1 MDKVLKI
8 YYSNNGVEAPFPNS
22 ELQAELY
29 SFQYDCKRMG
39 TAPTITASVMYPL
52 CLDNDWTD
60 DTYVYFRG
68 EKYYLSNKPSSSYS
82 NTDARYKHELTFVS
96 ERKIL
101 ENVYFT
107 DGILT
112 DFHFF
117 GDLNML
123 AGRLNAFFTQSS
135 LPYKVIVDSGITT
148 EEKDV
153 EINKLYVNDA
163 LAKGFEIFN
172 IPYYFVGTD
181 IRFGYYQNEINETF
195 EYGVDNALL
204 SVNRENSN
212 NKIVTRITGVGS
224 SENIP
229 YYYPN
234 FNESGEHDVTTDP
247 TGYADDISKL
257 NYLKIDPYTS
267 LRNGGYAK
275 YYKACVNPIGND
287 FDEVSIQVLS
297 ETNAP
302 IIDEYNYEWKSGF
315 LTPSYPDY
323 ILTNTQDIVVTITP
337 HIFNQ
342 NIELNSIVHAIAK
355 SSQVGEEDYVSDN
368 VNSEIISIVGLRLN
382 QQLNVTTYT
391 HNDGVISFNSAGF
404 DKIFIRL
411 KCTFKKQV
419 RVRYDDWYIEYY
431 YDTQYSTSSSNT
443 TVKSTDGTI
452 DEKVYSNF
460 NKVIDYPNG
469 IRTYRNTFTY
479 KVTREVAGYSTAS
492 LNSVFKGVF
501 LDNSGDD
508 MSEWNHFIPNSIVVK
523 NSNGDT
529 ISHYLSQGNYI
540 HFRNTSDA
548 RDIFT
553 IETSAVVQMSTEST
567 DVKAY
572 GVELEYIPKFIRNEP
587 SYDYWKFHDGKEVK
601 YSVVG
606 IKFNDTSA
614 IPDGLKVNF
623 SATKNWIEPKP
634 YLMPSVYRNTKGS
647 NIWYNAVN
655 NRHKDENGNF
665 ISFVNL
671 YNPNSPKEHISDPK
685 EHIKPSI
692 VGITVNGHRIDQ
704 FADIAF
710 DTNDNNDEW
719 ITDDD
724 GNNQTLKHSFFFV
737 KLRRMDFNLFDQALE
752 KGEMTI
758 SMTSGHCGS
767 CNFTIMVDE
776 ETQKNTVQVD
786 GNGDLIRDNNGNVEI
801 YGAPLPQQQ
810 DTTQGEVWIALR
822 KEEDSYG
829 VIMPDT
835 ASSLVPIANQDTFVF
850 TNILLPNS
858 YIENA
863 EQKLEWELLKDL
875 KENNE
880 EKFDFSIDFS
890 RIYLAENPSV
900 YNSINENAKVYVKY
914 NGIVNELYIDSYSY
928 RMDADKPLPQIK
940 VDLKRSISVVK
951 NAIQRSEGKIIQ
963 YVKEVVVNNQKEAER
978 DTSKGGSTTQNGDI
992 SVVQTTGGS
1001 TTKVMSQKAVT
1012 DALKA
1017 IDGNDVEVTQYM
1029 GQSTEKVMS
1038 QKAVTDELQKLSN
1051 NKVEVVQNTGSSTLS
1066 VMSQKATTDA
1076 VNEVDKVLPFD
1087 GFVDEAEILG
1097 QTNPYDGGK
1106 IYFVKSANRF
1116 AYYREEDGIY
1126 TAMWN
1131 GYTKYAKV
1139 IQGQGIIPNLDTLF
1153 INDSKVYIWNGETL
1167 VRVGSESNVGIP
1179 KFEAIIERATIT
1191 NSTSFSDE
1199 GEVVYVISPV
1209 GIDNASPIFALKI
1222 NNVYYRSWG
1231 SVYNYMTT
1239 DLSSPIPNKIFEY
1252 NKQNYIYEDGSME
1265 LLNSGETYDL
1275 ATETS
1280 DGLMSADDKKK
1291 TNAITI
1297 DSNKNIIAKGFKG
1310 TLYGNADTATKVN
1323 GILTIT
1329 KGAVNYT
1336 YDGSSSVKLDLS
1348 DVSGGG
1354 DTSQISIVQSTGYS
1368 AEDVMSQNATTIA
1381 LYEGMPKFNGFV
1393 ERVQYVSGSTPSDNG
1408 YVVYDNVIKTFRFY
1422 NTDNSTYYLGWADVA
1437 NYVNM
1442 GGTNGSTPIS
1452 NRLYMFN
1459 KQHYIFENGDLKLV
1473 SNDSVDLSDYYTK
1486 TEVNSE
1492 LGKKANTADLS
1503 TVANTGDYND
1513 LENKPTIPNA
1523 VTEST
1528 VSEWGFTKNTGDYS
1542 KPSSGIP
1549 KSDLASDVK
1558 TSLGKADTAL
1568 QEEQYKG
1575 TVTGVKMNGT
1585 TKNPSNGVVDLGTV
1599 ITEHQ
1604 DISGKQDTLVS
1615 GESLKTING
1624 QSLLGSGEIDLSEYE
1639 TKIDSEAKLQ
1649 DAKGYTDDKSEYLE
1663 TQMKNSL
1670 GELLNILEL
1679 SFQNKQD
1686 LLVSGTNIKT
1696 INGQSLLGEG
1706 DITIGGGNGESS
1718 SNCTIPTF
1726 AGFLPSGATVIEE
1739 STSSTIGEVLYDQSN
1754 NRFVFKDTSIAKVQ
1768 YFGNWIGSY
1777 LYNNID
1783 ISPAVAKN
1791 DKLFYYNNA
1800 HYRVIDGVLSVISET
1815 ENYVQKTI
1823 RALSA
1828 SFTTQIRDVLTNAK
1842 AYTDGKIQYLANQ
1855 KAYDTIT
1862 PIEGVLYL
1870 IGDE

>member
-68 EKYYLSNKPSSSYS
+68 EKYYISNKPSSSYS

-101 ENVYFT
+101 ENIYFT

-112 DFHFF
+112 EFHFF

-123 AGRLNAFFTQSS
+123 ADRLNAFFNQSQ
-135 LPYKVIVDSGITT
+135 LPYRVYVDSDITT

-153 EINKLYVNDA
+153 EINNLYVNDA
-163 LAKGFEIFN
+163 LSQAFEIFN
-172 IPYYFVGTD
+172 IPYYFNGTN
-181 IRFGYYQNEINETF
+181 IHFGYYQNEIKETF
-195 EYGVDNALL
+195 EYGVNNALL
-204 SVNRENSN
+204 SINRENSN
-212 NKIVTRITGVGS
+212 NKIVTKITGVGS

-247 TGYADDISKL
+247 TGYDDDISKL

-267 LRNGGYAK
+267 LRNGGYAH
-275 YYKACVNPIGND
+275 YYKACVNPIGNN
-287 FDEVSIQVLS
+287 FDEVSIQVKS
-297 ETNAP
+297 TSNSSP
-302 IIDEYNYEWKSGF
+302 IQGEFYEWKQNITASYTDGTIYAQKEV
-315 LTPSYPDY
+315 LIDVYIKPSIKSDFTISNILIARPDY
-323 ILTNTQDIVVTITP
+323 GTIDYEQTL
-337 HIFNQ
+337 
-342 NIELNSIVHAIAK
+342 EVLSIKGQYSKIDNFFPT
-355 SSQVGEEDYVSDN
+355 EEDIAYSA
-368 VNSEIISIVGLRLN
+368 NSEIILVTPSRLYDFGITISLKVNVKFPVN
-382 QQLNVTTYT
+382 Q
-391 HNDGVISFNSAGF
+391 AGSVLAYF
-404 DKIFIRL
+404 
-411 KCTFKKQV
+411 
-419 RVRYDDWYIEYY
+419 Y
-431 YDTQYSTSSSNT
+431 YDTQYSTSLSNT
-443 TVKSTDGTI
+443 AVKSVDGTI

-469 IRTYRNTFTY
+469 IRTYRETFIY

-492 LNSVFKGVF
+492 LNSIFKSVF
-501 LDNSGDD
+501 LDNNGYD

-553 IETSAVVQMSTEST
+553 IEMSAVVQMSTEST
-567 DVKAY
+567 DIKAY
-572 GVELEYIPKFIRNEP
+572 GVELEYIPSFRRNEKP
-587 SYDYWKFHDGKEVK
+587 YDYWKFHDGKEVK
-601 YSVVG
+601 YSVAG

-614 IPDGLKVNF
+614 IPDGLKVIF

-634 YLMPSVYRNTKGS
+634 YLMPSVYRKRLGTD
-647 NIWYNAVN
+647 IWYIAFNDN
-655 NRHKDENGNF
+655 YTDENGSF

-671 YNPNSPKEHISDPK
+671 YNPNNPKEHISEPK

-692 VGITVNGHRIDQ
+692 VGIIVNGQRIDQ

-786 GNGDLIRDNNGNVEI
+786 SNGDLIRDDKGNVKF
-801 YGAPLPQQQ
+801 GSPQDIQQ

-835 ASSLVPIANQDTFVF
+835 ASNLVPIANKDTFVF
-850 TNILLPNS
+850 INILLPNS

-914 NGIVNELYIDSYSY
+914 NGTINELYIDSYSY
-928 RMDADKPLPQIK
+928 RMDSDKPLPQIK

-951 NAIQRSEGKIIQ
+951 NAIQRSEGRIIQ

-992 SVVQTTGGS
+992 SVVQTTGSS
-1001 TTKVMSQKAVT
+1001 TTSVMSQKAVT
-1012 DALKA
+1012 EALKA

-1029 GQSTEKVMS
+1029 GQSTDKVMS
-1038 QKAVTDELQKLSN
+1038 QKAVTNELQKLSN

-1076 VNEVDKVLPFD
+1076 VDSVDKVLPFD
-1087 GFVDEAEILG
+1087 GFVEEADILG

-1131 GYTKYAKV
+1131 GYTKYATF
-1139 IQGQGIIPNLDTLF
+1139 IQGKGIIPNSDTLF
-1153 INDSKVYIWNGETL
+1153 ISDSKVYVWDGETL
-1167 VRVGSESNVGIP
+1167 VMIGSESKDEIP

-1191 NSTSFSDE
+1191 DATSLSNK
-1199 GEVVYVISPV
+1199 GVVVYVVAPI
-1209 GIDNASPIFALKI
+1209 GINTRMPIFAFRSDEK
-1222 NNVYYRSWG
+1222 YYRSWI
-1231 SVYNYMTT
+1231 SVYDYMTE
-1239 DLSSPIPNKIFEY
+1239 DLLSPISNKVFEY
-1252 NKQNYIYEDGSME
+1252 GKQNYIYKNGGLE
-1265 LLNSGETYDL
+1265 LLDNGVMPQIETRLLRKLSLTANTSSLLDSNTTSSELTILDINLTFEVAKGLSSPMNIDVYLSCDGETV
-1275 ATETS
+1275 AR
-1280 DGLMSADDKKK
+1280 
-1291 TNAITI
+1291 
-1297 DSNKNIIAKGFKG
+1297 
-1310 TLYGNADTATKVN
+1310 
-1323 GILTIT
+1323 
-1329 KGAVNYT
+1329 T
-1336 YDGSSSVKLDLS
+1336 YC
-1348 DVSGGG
+1348 
-1354 DTSQISIVQSTGYS
+1354 I
-1368 AEDVMSQNATTIA
+1368 
-1381 LYEGMPKFNGFV
+1381 
-1393 ERVQYVSGSTPSDNG
+1393 
-1408 YVVYDNVIKTFRFY
+1408 
-1422 NTDNSTYYLGWADVA
+1422 
-1437 NYVNM
+1437 
-1442 GGTNGSTPIS
+1442 
-1452 NRLYMFN
+1452 
-1459 KQHYIFENGDLKLV
+1459 
-1473 SNDSVDLSDYYTK
+1473 
-1486 TEVNSE
+1486 
-1492 LGKKANTADLS
+1492 
-1503 TVANTGDYND
+1503 
-1513 LENKPTIPNA
+1513 IPNA
-1523 VTEST
+1523 LDST
-1528 VSEWGFTKNTGDYS
+1528 GNTPNVSCYLKGVIKGSN
-1542 KPSSGIP
+1542 
-1549 KSDLASDVK
+1549 K
-1558 TSLGKADTAL
+1558 TWVL
-1568 QEEQYKG
+1568 QAY
-1575 TVTGVKMNGT
+1575 T
-1585 TKNPSNGVVDLGTV
+1585 TTNGV
-1599 ITEHQ
+1599 
-1604 DISGKQDTLVS
+1604 
-1615 GESLKTING
+1615 
-1624 QSLLGSGEIDLSEYE
+1624 
-1639 TKIDSEAKLQ
+1639 
-1649 DAKGYTDDKSEYLE
+1649 
-1663 TQMKNSL
+1663 
-1670 GELLNILEL
+1670 
-1679 SFQNKQD
+1679 
-1686 LLVSGTNIKT
+1686 NIKT
-1696 INGQSLLGEG
+1696 DDICSLIY
-1706 DITIGGGNGESS
+1706 ITK
-1718 SNCTIPTF
+1718 
-1726 AGFLPSGATVIEE
+1726 
-1739 STSSTIGEVLYDQSN
+1739 Y
-1754 NRFVFKDTSIAKVQ
+1754 
-1768 YFGNWIGSY
+1768 
-1777 LYNNID
+1777 
-1783 ISPAVAKN
+1783 
-1791 DKLFYYNNA
+1791 
-1800 HYRVIDGVLSVISET
+1800 
-1815 ENYVQKTI
+1815 
-1823 RALSA
+1823 
-1828 SFTTQIRDVLTNAK
+1828 
-1842 AYTDGKIQYLANQ
+1842 
-1855 KAYDTIT
+1855 
-1862 PIEGVLYL
+1862 
-1870 IGDE
+1870 

>member
-8 YYSNNGVEAPFPNS
+8 YYSNNGVEAPFPNA

-68 EKYYLSNKPSSSYS
+68 EKYYISNKPSSSYS

-135 LPYKVIVDSGITT
+135 LSYRVFVDSGITT

-172 IPYYFVGTD
+172 IPYYFVGTN
-181 IRFGYYQNEINETF
+181 IRFGYYQNEISETF

-257 NYLKIDPYTS
+257 NYLKIDPYTN
-267 LRNGGYAK
+267 LRNGGYAQ
-275 YYKACVNPIGND
+275 YYKACVNPIGGGD
-287 FDEVSIQVLS
+287 SSIFDNIFITIDNRPEEQGYSTTWEEKRSWSVSQTENEYFTNLRIGIQKNYKVRIIPKGQEIIYINTAIEYKSDDSIVFGSLKAQNTQVNARLVNNQIVSIPYTK
-297 ETNAP
+297 EG
-302 IIDEYNYEWKSGF
+302 DF
-315 LTPSYPDY
+315 LKIEVP
-323 ILTNTQDIVVTITP
+323 
-337 HIFNQ
+337 Q
-342 NIELNSIVHAIAK
+342 NIILDYGIIIQIETETDEFSKDIQD
-355 SSQVGEEDYVSDN
+355 SSSTYYP
-368 VNSEIISIVGLRLN
+368 I
-382 QQLNVTTYT
+382 QLNFT
-391 HNDGVISFNSAGF
+391 
-404 DKIFIRL
+404 
-411 KCTFKKQV
+411 
-419 RVRYDDWYIEYY
+419 
-431 YDTQYSTSSSNT
+431 YDTKYSTSSSNL

-452 DEKVYSNF
+452 DEKVYLDF
-460 NKVIDYPNG
+460 NNVIDYPNG
-469 IRTYRNTFTY
+469 IRTYRETFIY

-523 NSNGDT
+523 NNNGDT

-540 HFRNTSDA
+540 HFRNTSNT

-553 IETSAVVQMSTEST
+553 IEMSVIVQMSTEST
-567 DVKAY
+567 DIKAY
-572 GVELEYIPKFIRNEP
+572 GVELEYKPNFIRKELT
-587 SYDYWKFHDGKEVK
+587 YDYWKFHDGKEEK
-601 YSVVG
+601 YSVAG
-606 IKFNDTSA
+606 IKFDNTSD
-614 IPDGLKVNF
+614 IPDGLKVIF

-634 YLMPSVYRNTKGS
+634 YLMPSVYRKRLGTD
-647 NIWYNAVN
+647 IWYIAFNDN
-655 NRHKDENGNF
+655 YTDENGNF
-665 ISFVNL
+665 ISFVNQ
-671 YNPNSPKEHISDPK
+671 YNPNNPKEHISDPK
-685 EHIKPSI
+685 DDIKPSI
-692 VGITVNGHRIDQ
+692 VGITVNGQRIDQ

-710 DTNDNNDEW
+710 DRNDNNDEW

-776 ETQKNTVQVD
+776 ETQQNTVQVD
-786 GNGDLIRDNNGNVEI
+786 SNGDLIRDNNGNVEI
-801 YGAPLPQQQ
+801 YGTPLPQQQ

-914 NGIVNELYIDSYSY
+914 NGIRNELYIDSYSY
-928 RMDADKPLPQIK
+928 RMYADKPLPQIK

-951 NAIQRSEGKIIQ
+951 NAIQRSEGRIIQ
-963 YVKEVVVNNQKEAER
+963 YVKEVVVNNQKEVER

-1038 QKAVTDELQKLSN
+1038 QKAVTNELQKLSN

-1076 VNEVDKVLPFD
+1076 VNSVDKVLPFD
-1087 GFVDEAEILG
+1087 GFVEEADILG

-1139 IQGQGIIPNLDTLF
+1139 IQGQGIIPNKNVIFIYNNTLYLY
-1153 INDSKVYIWNGETL
+1153 NDETL
-1167 VRVGSESNVGIP
+1167 VSVGDSEKEMPLFGGII
-1179 KFEAIIERATIT
+1179 ARATVINQTGFYKHGEVFYIENPIIDGIT
-1191 NSTSFSDE
+1191 NE
-1199 GEVVYVISPV
+1199 NG
-1209 GIDNASPIFALKI
+1209 IFAYKI
-1222 NNVYYRSWG
+1222 RDSYYRSW
-1231 SVYNYMTT
+1231 N
-1239 DLSSPIPNKIFEY
+1239 N
-1252 NKQNYIYEDGSME
+1252 
-1265 LLNSGETYDL
+1265 
-1275 ATETS
+1275 
-1280 DGLMSADDKKK
+1280 
-1291 TNAITI
+1291 
-1297 DSNKNIIAKGFKG
+1297 
-1310 TLYGNADTATKVN
+1310 
-1323 GILTIT
+1323 
-1329 KGAVNYT
+1329 
-1336 YDGSSSVKLDLS
+1336 
-1348 DVSGGG
+1348 
-1354 DTSQISIVQSTGYS
+1354 
-1368 AEDVMSQNATTIA
+1368 
-1381 LYEGMPKFNGFV
+1381 
-1393 ERVQYVSGSTPSDNG
+1393 
-1408 YVVYDNVIKTFRFY
+1408 
-1422 NTDNSTYYLGWADVA
+1422 
-1437 NYVNM
+1437 
-1442 GGTNGSTPIS
+1442 
-1452 NRLYMFN
+1452 
-1459 KQHYIFENGDLKLV
+1459 
-1473 SNDSVDLSDYYTK
+1473 
-1486 TEVNSE
+1486 
-1492 LGKKANTADLS
+1492 
-1503 TVANTGDYND
+1503 
-1513 LENKPTIPNA
+1513 
-1523 VTEST
+1523 
-1528 VSEWGFTKNTGDYS
+1528 VSEYMKY
-1542 KPSSGIP
+1542 
-1549 KSDLASDVK
+1549 
-1558 TSLGKADTAL
+1558 
-1568 QEEQYKG
+1568 
-1575 TVTGVKMNGT
+1575 
-1585 TKNPSNGVVDLGTV
+1585 
-1599 ITEHQ
+1599 
-1604 DISGKQDTLVS
+1604 
-1615 GESLKTING
+1615 
-1624 QSLLGSGEIDLSEYE
+1624 DLSE
-1639 TKIDSEAKLQ
+1639 
-1649 DAKGYTDDKSEYLE
+1649 
-1663 TQMKNSL
+1663 
-1670 GELLNILEL
+1670 
-1679 SFQNKQD
+1679 
-1686 LLVSGTNIKT
+1686 
-1696 INGQSLLGEG
+1696 
-1706 DITIGGGNGESS
+1706 
-1718 SNCTIPTF
+1718 P
-1726 AGFLPSGATVIEE
+1726 
-1739 STSSTIGEVLYDQSN
+1739 
-1754 NRFVFKDTSIAKVQ
+1754 
-1768 YFGNWIGSY
+1768 
-1777 LYNNID
+1777 
-1783 ISPAVAKN
+1783 IS
-1791 DKLFYYNNA
+1791 DKLFMYDKQQYV
-1800 HYRVIDGVLSVISET
+1800 YSEGEFSLLSNIS
-1815 ENYVQKTI
+1815 K
-1823 RALSA
+1823 LKWKG
-1828 SFTTQIRDVLTNAK
+1828 F
-1842 AYTDGKIQYLANQ
+1842 
-1855 KAYDTIT
+1855 
-1862 PIEGVLYL
+1862 
-1870 IGDE
+1870 

>member
-68 EKYYLSNKPSSSYS
+68 EKYYISNKPSSSYS

-123 AGRLNAFFTQSS
+123 ADRLNDFFQKSS
-135 LPYKVIVDSGITT
+135 LPYLVSIEGGITT

-172 IPYYFVGTD
+172 IPYYFVGTN

-267 LRNGGYAK
+267 LRNGGYAH
-275 YYKACVNPIGND
+275 YYKACVNPIGGD
-287 FDEVSIQVLS
+287 LDEVSIQVLS

-302 IIDEYNYEWKSGF
+302 IIDEYNYNWKSGF
-315 LTPSYPDY
+315 LAPSYPDY

-337 HIFNQ
+337 RMFNQ
-342 NIELNSIVHAIAK
+342 NIEVNSIVHAIAK

-368 VNSEIISIVGLRLN
+368 VISEITSIVGLRGY
-382 QQLNVTTYT
+382 QQVGVTYT
-391 HNDGVISFNSAGF
+391 HDNNNGVISFNSAGF

-443 TVKSTDGTI
+443 TVKSTDDTI
-452 DEKVYSNF
+452 DEKVYSDF

-469 IRTYRNTFTY
+469 IRTYRETFTY
-479 KVTREVAGYSTAS
+479 KVTREVAGYCTAS

-501 LDNSGDD
+501 LDSNGSD

-523 NSNGDT
+523 NSKGNT

-540 HFRNTSDA
+540 YFRNTSNT

-553 IETSAVVQMSTEST
+553 IEMSAVVQMSTEST

-572 GVELEYIPKFIRNEP
+572 GVELEYIPNFIRKELP
-587 SYDYWKFHDGKEVK
+587 YDYWKFHDGKEVK
-601 YSVVG
+601 YSVAG
-606 IKFNDTSA
+606 IKFENTSA
-614 IPDGLKVNF
+614 IPDGLKVKF

-634 YLMPSVYRNTKGS
+634 YLMPSVYRNTKGL

-655 NRHKDENGNF
+655 NRYKDENGNF
-665 ISFVNL
+665 ISFVNQ

-692 VGITVNGHRIDQ
+692 VGITVKGQRIDQ

-724 GNNQTLKHSFFFV
+724 GNDQTLKHSFFFV

-786 GNGDLIRDNNGNVEI
+786 SNGDLIRDDEGNVKF
-801 YGAPLPQQQ
+801 GSPQDVQQ

-835 ASSLVPIANQDTFVF
+835 ANNLVPIANQDTFVF

-978 DTSKGGSTTQNGDI
+978 DTSKGGSTIQNGDF

-1029 GQSTEKVMS
+1029 GQSAKKVMS
-1038 QKAVTDELQKLSN
+1038 QKAVTNELQKLSD

-1076 VNEVDKVLPFD
+1076 VNSVDKVLPFD
-1087 GFVDEAEILG
+1087 GFVEEADISG

-1139 IQGQGIIPNLDTLF
+1139 IQGQGIIPNKNVIFIYNNTLYLY
-1153 INDSKVYIWNGETL
+1153 NDETL
-1167 VRVGSESNVGIP
+1167 VSVGDSEKEIPLFGGII
-1179 KFEAIIERATIT
+1179 ARATVINQTGFYKHGEVFYIEKPIIDGIT
-1191 NSTSFSDE
+1191 NE
-1199 GEVVYVISPV
+1199 NG
-1209 GIDNASPIFALKI
+1209 IFAYKI
-1222 NNVYYRSWG
+1222 RDSYYRSW
-1231 SVYNYMTT
+1231 N
-1239 DLSSPIPNKIFEY
+1239 N
-1252 NKQNYIYEDGSME
+1252 
-1265 LLNSGETYDL
+1265 
-1275 ATETS
+1275 
-1280 DGLMSADDKKK
+1280 
-1291 TNAITI
+1291 
-1297 DSNKNIIAKGFKG
+1297 
-1310 TLYGNADTATKVN
+1310 
-1323 GILTIT
+1323 
-1329 KGAVNYT
+1329 
-1336 YDGSSSVKLDLS
+1336 
-1348 DVSGGG
+1348 
-1354 DTSQISIVQSTGYS
+1354 
-1368 AEDVMSQNATTIA
+1368 
-1381 LYEGMPKFNGFV
+1381 
-1393 ERVQYVSGSTPSDNG
+1393 
-1408 YVVYDNVIKTFRFY
+1408 
-1422 NTDNSTYYLGWADVA
+1422 
-1437 NYVNM
+1437 
-1442 GGTNGSTPIS
+1442 
-1452 NRLYMFN
+1452 
-1459 KQHYIFENGDLKLV
+1459 
-1473 SNDSVDLSDYYTK
+1473 
-1486 TEVNSE
+1486 
-1492 LGKKANTADLS
+1492 
-1503 TVANTGDYND
+1503 
-1513 LENKPTIPNA
+1513 
-1523 VTEST
+1523 
-1528 VSEWGFTKNTGDYS
+1528 VSEYMKY
-1542 KPSSGIP
+1542 
-1549 KSDLASDVK
+1549 
-1558 TSLGKADTAL
+1558 
-1568 QEEQYKG
+1568 
-1575 TVTGVKMNGT
+1575 
-1585 TKNPSNGVVDLGTV
+1585 
-1599 ITEHQ
+1599 
-1604 DISGKQDTLVS
+1604 
-1615 GESLKTING
+1615 
-1624 QSLLGSGEIDLSEYE
+1624 DLSE
-1639 TKIDSEAKLQ
+1639 
-1649 DAKGYTDDKSEYLE
+1649 
-1663 TQMKNSL
+1663 
-1670 GELLNILEL
+1670 
-1679 SFQNKQD
+1679 
-1686 LLVSGTNIKT
+1686 
-1696 INGQSLLGEG
+1696 
-1706 DITIGGGNGESS
+1706 
-1718 SNCTIPTF
+1718 P
-1726 AGFLPSGATVIEE
+1726 
-1739 STSSTIGEVLYDQSN
+1739 
-1754 NRFVFKDTSIAKVQ
+1754 
-1768 YFGNWIGSY
+1768 
-1777 LYNNID
+1777 
-1783 ISPAVAKN
+1783 IS
-1791 DKLFYYNNA
+1791 DKLFMYDKQQYV
-1800 HYRVIDGVLSVISET
+1800 YSEGEFSLLSNIS
-1815 ENYVQKTI
+1815 K
-1823 RALSA
+1823 LKWKG
-1828 SFTTQIRDVLTNAK
+1828 F
-1842 AYTDGKIQYLANQ
+1842 
-1855 KAYDTIT
+1855 
-1862 PIEGVLYL
+1862 
-1870 IGDE
+1870 

>member
-60 DTYVYFRG
+60 NTYVDFRG
-68 EKYYLSNKPSSSYS
+68 EKYYISNKPSSSYS

-123 AGRLNAFFTQSS
+123 ANRLNAFFTQSS
-135 LPYKVIVDSGITT
+135 LSYRVFVDSGITT

-181 IRFGYYQNEINETF
+181 IRFGYYQNEISETF

-275 YYKACVNPIGND
+275 YYKACVNPIGDN
-287 FDEVSIQVLS
+287 FDEVSIQIKS
-297 ETNAP
+297 TSNSSP
-302 IIDEYNYEWKSGF
+302 IQGEFYEWKQNITAPDVDGTIYAQKEVLIDVYIKPSIKSDFTISNILIARPDYGTIDYEQTLEVLSVKGQYSRIDSF
-315 LTPSYPDY
+315 FPIEEDIAHSANSETILVTPSKLYDFGITISLKANVKFPVNQAGSVLAY
-323 ILTNTQDIVVTITP
+323 FYYNT
-337 HIFNQ
+337 
-342 NIELNSIVHAIAK
+342 K
-355 SSQVGEEDYVSDN
+355 
-368 VNSEIISIVGLRLN
+368 
-382 QQLNVTTYT
+382 
-391 HNDGVISFNSAGF
+391 
-404 DKIFIRL
+404 
-411 KCTFKKQV
+411 
-419 RVRYDDWYIEYY
+419 
-431 YDTQYSTSSSNT
+431 YSTSSSNL

-452 DEKVYSNF
+452 DEKVYLNF
-460 NKVIDYPNG
+460 NKIVNISNG
-469 IRTYRNTFTY
+469 TTVYRNTFTY

-501 LDNSGDD
+501 LDNNGDD

-540 HFRNTSDA
+540 HFRNTSNA

-553 IETSAVVQMSTEST
+553 IEMSVIVQMSTEST
-567 DVKAY
+567 DIKAY
-572 GVELEYIPKFIRNEP
+572 GVKLEYKPDFNRKENP
-587 SYDYWKFHDGKEVK
+587 YDYWKFHDGKEVR
-601 YSVVG
+601 YSVAG
-606 IKFNDTSA
+606 IKFNNTSV
-614 IPDGLKVNF
+614 IPDGLKVIF
-623 SATKNWIEPKP
+623 SATKNWIDPKP
-634 YLMPSVYRNTKGS
+634 YLMPSVYRKRLGTD
-647 NIWYNAVN
+647 IWYIAFSDNYT
-655 NRHKDENGNF
+655 DENGNF
-665 ISFVNL
+665 ISFVNQ
-671 YNPNSPKEHISDPK
+671 YNPNNPKEHISDPK

-692 VGITVNGHRIDQ
+692 VGITVKGQRIDQ

-752 KGEMTI
+752 KDEMTI

-786 GNGDLIRDNNGNVEI
+786 ENGDLIRDDEGNI
-801 YGAPLPQQQ
+801 KFGSPQDVQQ
-810 DTTQGEVWIALR
+810 DTAQSEVWIALR

-914 NGIVNELYIDSYSY
+914 NGIRNELYIDSYSY

-951 NAIQRSEGKIIQ
+951 NAIQRSEGRIIQ
-963 YVKEVVVNNQKEAER
+963 YVKEVVVNNQKEVER
-978 DTSKGGSTTQNGDI
+978 DTSKGGSTTQNNDI

-1076 VNEVDKVLPFD
+1076 VNSVDKVLPFD
-1087 GFVDEAEILG
+1087 GFVEEADILG

-1139 IQGQGIIPNLDTLF
+1139 IQGQGIIPNKNVIFIYNNTLYLY
-1153 INDSKVYIWNGETL
+1153 NDETL
-1167 VRVGSESNVGIP
+1167 VSVGDSEKEIPLFGGII
-1179 KFEAIIERATIT
+1179 ARATVINQTGFYKHGEVFYIEKPIIDGIT
-1191 NSTSFSDE
+1191 NE
-1199 GEVVYVISPV
+1199 NG
-1209 GIDNASPIFALKI
+1209 IFAYKI
-1222 NNVYYRSWG
+1222 RDSYYRSW
-1231 SVYNYMTT
+1231 N
-1239 DLSSPIPNKIFEY
+1239 N
-1252 NKQNYIYEDGSME
+1252 
-1265 LLNSGETYDL
+1265 
-1275 ATETS
+1275 
-1280 DGLMSADDKKK
+1280 
-1291 TNAITI
+1291 
-1297 DSNKNIIAKGFKG
+1297 
-1310 TLYGNADTATKVN
+1310 
-1323 GILTIT
+1323 
-1329 KGAVNYT
+1329 
-1336 YDGSSSVKLDLS
+1336 
-1348 DVSGGG
+1348 
-1354 DTSQISIVQSTGYS
+1354 
-1368 AEDVMSQNATTIA
+1368 
-1381 LYEGMPKFNGFV
+1381 
-1393 ERVQYVSGSTPSDNG
+1393 
-1408 YVVYDNVIKTFRFY
+1408 
-1422 NTDNSTYYLGWADVA
+1422 
-1437 NYVNM
+1437 
-1442 GGTNGSTPIS
+1442 
-1452 NRLYMFN
+1452 
-1459 KQHYIFENGDLKLV
+1459 
-1473 SNDSVDLSDYYTK
+1473 
-1486 TEVNSE
+1486 
-1492 LGKKANTADLS
+1492 
-1503 TVANTGDYND
+1503 
-1513 LENKPTIPNA
+1513 
-1523 VTEST
+1523 
-1528 VSEWGFTKNTGDYS
+1528 VSEYMKN
-1542 KPSSGIP
+1542 
-1549 KSDLASDVK
+1549 
-1558 TSLGKADTAL
+1558 
-1568 QEEQYKG
+1568 
-1575 TVTGVKMNGT
+1575 
-1585 TKNPSNGVVDLGTV
+1585 
-1599 ITEHQ
+1599 
-1604 DISGKQDTLVS
+1604 
-1615 GESLKTING
+1615 
-1624 QSLLGSGEIDLSEYE
+1624 DLSE
-1639 TKIDSEAKLQ
+1639 
-1649 DAKGYTDDKSEYLE
+1649 
-1663 TQMKNSL
+1663 
-1670 GELLNILEL
+1670 
-1679 SFQNKQD
+1679 
-1686 LLVSGTNIKT
+1686 
-1696 INGQSLLGEG
+1696 
-1706 DITIGGGNGESS
+1706 
-1718 SNCTIPTF
+1718 P
-1726 AGFLPSGATVIEE
+1726 
-1739 STSSTIGEVLYDQSN
+1739 
-1754 NRFVFKDTSIAKVQ
+1754 
-1768 YFGNWIGSY
+1768 
-1777 LYNNID
+1777 
-1783 ISPAVAKN
+1783 IS
-1791 DKLFYYNNA
+1791 DKLFMYDKQQYV
-1800 HYRVIDGVLSVISET
+1800 YSEGEFSLLSNIS
-1815 ENYVQKTI
+1815 K
-1823 RALSA
+1823 LKWKG
-1828 SFTTQIRDVLTNAK
+1828 F
-1842 AYTDGKIQYLANQ
+1842 
-1855 KAYDTIT
+1855 
-1862 PIEGVLYL
+1862 
-1870 IGDE
+1870 